1 MDIIQS
7 VKTQS
12 VYYIHWSI
20 SHLLLRQQ
28 QLTFNTFPSTLKF
41 SHEKDEIKRN
51 TTQNG
56 FYNWPYGHVSSFL
69 KDWIEFIE
77 PWVSNS
83 TNWRLFNAIISRLK
97 VWRVWCL
104 ISFNDRLAKLEGTYV
119 AELLYVHT
127 SVYSFIYFFNL
138 PCIIFLRK
146 WGSKTLETLLKHSR
160 NTPEIPLKHPF
171 NTFTTSVKTLDTSL
185 SHSLNTY
192 ITHRK
197 HSNGYTYINTEWP
210 CHSWTVH

>member
-1 MDIIQS
+1 MKIPFF
-7 VKTQS
+7 
-12 VYYIHWSI
+12 HG
-20 SHLLLRQQ
+20 QQ
-28 QLTFNTFPSTLKF
+28 QTLYLETPTLKIKWILF
-41 SHEKDEIKRN
+41 KVWKLNPFTISIGRFPIFFYGNSSWLLTHFLQPWNSVMKKDEIKRN

-146 WGSKTLETLLKHSR
+146 PVLFAIG
-160 NTPEIPLKHPF
+160 I
-171 NTFTTSVKTLDTSL
+171 VI
-185 SHSLNTY
+185 Y
-192 ITHRK
+192 
-197 HSNGYTYINTEWP
+197 
-210 CHSWTVH
+210 